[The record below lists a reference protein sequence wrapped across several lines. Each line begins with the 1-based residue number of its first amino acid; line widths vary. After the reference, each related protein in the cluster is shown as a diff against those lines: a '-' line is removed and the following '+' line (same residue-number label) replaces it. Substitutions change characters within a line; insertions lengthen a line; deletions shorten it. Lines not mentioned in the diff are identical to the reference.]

1 MRMDYPCRSSASAR
15 RDIRQPAAA
24 TGGAGCSGQ
33 VAQLLDVM
41 EAEHEAIMERDQ

>member
-1 MRMDYPCRSSASAR
+1 MRMDYPCRSSANAG

-24 TGGAGCSGQ
+24 TGCAGCSGP

-41 EAEHEAIMERDQ
+41 EAKHEAIMERDQ